1 MESKGYA
8 MEMAQLGLFL
18 LLGLLTGVMAGFFGI
33 GGGMVI
39 VPTLLL
45 AGYSYDG
52 AVGISV
58 VQMACSSVVGSWS
71 NFKKGL
77 LDWKVGIYVG
87 LGGLIG
93 ASFSGLILSVVPHK
107 VLLGIFI
114 AITIYSFWRFLFIK
128 PSSQVSFKT
137 LEPNSKDKGIL
148 IGIGVLTGI
157 FAISLGIG
165 GGVLMVSMLSYYFGL
180 SPKQSVP
187 LGLFFVVFSSFSG
200 VLSLMQQD
208 FLGPANLQGG
218 VIVGIGSI
226 LGVMGGVRLMPLVSN
241 AWHRRCLLGV
251 YALSILV
258 SIYKLF

>member
-1 MESKGYA
+1 
-8 MEMAQLGLFL
+8 MEMAQLGLFW

-39 VPTLLL
+39 VPTLLVF
-45 AGYSYDG
+45 GYGYDS

-58 VQMACSSVVGSWS
+58 VQMACSSVAGSWS

-93 ASFSGLILSVVPHK
+93 ASFSGLILSIVPHK

-114 AITIYSFWRFLFIK
+114 AITIYSFWRFLFTK
-128 PSSQVSFKT
+128 ASSQVPFKT
-137 LEPNSKDKGIL
+137 LEPNPKDKGIL

-165 GGVLMVSMLSYYFGL
+165 GGVLMVSLLSYYLGL
-180 SPKQSVP
+180 DPKQSVP
-187 LGLFFVVFSSFSG
+187 LSLFFVVFSSISG
-200 VLSLMQQD
+200 VASLYQSHILEWQY
-208 FLGPANLQGG
+208 LQWGLLVG
-218 VIVGIGSI
+218 VGSV
-226 LGVMGGVRLMPLVSN
+226 LGVLVGVRLITKVSTLT
-241 AWHRRCLLGV
+241 HR
-251 YALSILV
+251 YALIMAYLV
-258 SIYKLF
+258 CLAVSLYKFFTLG